1 MNKLSSLYLHGSAE
15 LPVRRVNGENT
26 PSLVEGGNGARQAG
40 EASAHEAHLSET
52 TFEQFPLPA
61 PILQGLASCGFKYMT
76 PVQEKT
82 VGLLLEGRDLAA
94 QARTGSGKTIAFLVP
109 IFKCLLNKETQKRRQ
124 PNQPRALVIA
134 PTRELALQ
142 IGRDAKSLQL
152 DHYCNMV
159 VVYGGSGYKEQGDT
173 LQQNPDLVVATP
185 GRLMDYLRQ
194 RLIDLNAVEIL
205 VIDEADRMFDMGFIR
220 DLRFIFN
227 RLPPVERRHNMVFS
241 ATLSP
246 KTLEFAYEHMNAP
259 ETVEVNKIG
268 EIVDR
273 IEEKLY
279 MPGNHEKLPL
289 LINLLNG
296 PGIDRALVFVN
307 TRMGVDR
314 LSENLIRRGV
324 PACGISGLVLQQK
337 RERLLE
343 GFRSG
348 KIRVLVAT
356 DLVGRGL
363 HVPKVSHVFNYDLPH
378 QAENYVHRIGRTA
391 RIGACG
397 VAVSFACDRYGHVM
411 PDIEKYV
418 GHKLP
423 VELITDEMLV
433 MPGKIRDAG
442 ERPRHRGR
450 NSHPR
455 AKSR

>member
-1 MNKLSSLYLHGSAE
+1 MHPSAASSPTL
-15 LPVRRVNGENT
+15 VNGEGYPPPVT
-26 PSLVEGGNGARQAG
+26 EGANGPT
-40 EASAHEAHLSET
+40 EALAPEAHLSET
-52 TFEQFPLPA
+52 AFEQFALPA
-61 PILQGLASCGFKYMT
+61 PILHGLASCGFKYMT

-109 IFKCLLNKETQKRRQ
+109 IFKCLLNEKPQQRRR

-142 IGRDAKSLQL
+142 IGRDAKSLEL
-152 DHYCNMV
+152 DHYCNLV

-173 LQQNPDLVVATP
+173 LQQNPDMVVATP

-194 RLIDLNAVEIL
+194 RLIDLSAVEIL

-227 RLPPVERRHNMVFS
+227 RLSPVERRHNMVFS

-246 KTLEFAYEHMNAP
+246 QTLEFAYEYMNAP
-259 ETVEVNKIG
+259 EVVEVNKTG

-273 IEEKLY
+273 VEEKLY
-279 MPGNHEKLPL
+279 MPGHHEKLPL
-289 LINLLNG
+289 LVNLLNK
-296 PGIDRALVFVN
+296 PEIDRALVFVN
-307 TRMGVDR
+307 TRMAVER

-343 GFRSG
+343 SFRTG
-348 KIRVLVAT
+348 EIKVLIAT

-391 RIGACG
+391 RIGARG
-397 VAVSFACDRYGHVM
+397 IAVSFACDRYGYMM

-423 VELITDEMLV
+423 VEPITDEMLV
-433 MPGKIRDAG
+433 MSTRARGAG
-442 ERPRHRGR
+442 EHSRQHRRQRNRRPRARG
-450 NSHPR
+450 
-455 AKSR
+455 

>member
-1 MNKLSSLYLHGSAE
+1 MHRGAPPSADLVRGGGYPPP
-15 LPVRRVNGENT
+15 LP
-26 PSLVEGGNGARQAG
+26 EGANGAQTA
-40 EASAHEAHLSET
+40 EAAAPESHLSET
-52 TFEQFPLPA
+52 TFEQFALPA

-76 PVQEKT
+76 PVQEST

-109 IFKCLLNKETQKRRQ
+109 IFKCLLNKDAGKRRR
-124 PNQPRALVIA
+124 PNQPRALIIA

-152 DHYCNMV
+152 DHYCNLV
-159 VVYGGSGYKEQGDT
+159 VVYGGSGYKQQGDT
-173 LQQNPDLVVATP
+173 LQRNPDLVVATP

-194 RLIDLNAVEIL
+194 GLIDLSAVEIL

-220 DLRFIFN
+220 DLHFIFN
-227 RLPPVERRHNMVFS
+227 RLPPVERRQNMVFS

-246 KTLEFAYEHMNAP
+246 KTLEFAFEHMDAP
-259 ETVEVNKIG
+259 EVVEVNKTG

-279 MPGNHEKLPL
+279 MPGQHEKLPL
-289 LINLLNG
+289 LINLLKDTEV
-296 PGIDRALVFVN
+296 DRALVFVN
-307 TRMGVDR
+307 TRMGVER

-343 GFRSG
+343 SFRTG
-348 KIRVLVAT
+348 AIRVLIAT

-391 RIGACG
+391 RIGARG
-397 VAVSFACDRYGHVM
+397 IAVSFACDRYGHMM

-423 VELITDEMLV
+423 VESITDEMLA
-433 MPGKIRDAG
+433 MPARVRDAG
-442 ERPRHRGR
+442 ERPRRR
-450 NSHPR
+450 RRSPHPR
-455 AKSR
+455 AKG

>member
-1 MNKLSSLYLHGSAE
+1 MHRSASTI
-15 LPVRRVNGENT
+15 LVNGDGSSPTLNE
-26 PSLVEGGNGARQAG
+26 EANGAQRVE
-40 EASAHEAHLSET
+40 EASTHEAHLSNT
-52 TFEQFPLPA
+52 TFEEFALPA
-61 PILQGLASCGFKYMT
+61 PILEGLASCGFKYMT
-76 PVQEKT
+76 PVQEET

-109 IFKCLLNKETQKRRQ
+109 IFKCLLNKELKQQRR

-142 IGRDAKSLQL
+142 IGRDAKSLKL
-152 DHYCNMV
+152 DHYCNLV
-159 VVYGGSGYKEQGDT
+159 VVHGGSGYKEQGDT
-173 LQQNPDLVVATP
+173 LQRNPDMVVATP

-194 RLIDLNAVEIL
+194 RLIDLSAVEIL

-227 RLPPVERRHNMVFS
+227 RLSPVERRQNMLFS

-246 KTLEFAYEHMNAP
+246 KTLEFAYEQMNAP
-259 ETVEVNKIG
+259 EVVEVNKTG

-279 MPGNHEKLPL
+279 MPGHHEKLPL
-289 LINLLNG
+289 LINLLKD
-296 PGIDRALVFVN
+296 PEIDRALVFVN
-307 TRMGVDR
+307 TRRAVER
-314 LSENLIRRGV
+314 LSESLVHCGV

-343 GFRSG
+343 SFRSG

-363 HVPKVSHVFNYDLPH
+363 HVPKVSHVFNYDLPN
-378 QAENYVHRIGRTA
+378 QAENYVHRVGRTA
-391 RIGACG
+391 RIGARG
-397 VAVSFACDRYGHVM
+397 IAVSFACDRYGHIM

-418 GHKLP
+418 GHRLP
-423 VELITDEMLV
+423 VEPITDEMLA
-433 MPGKIRDAG
+433 MPPGARSANAG
-442 ERPRHRGR
+442 SRRRRRNPRPRARG
-450 NSHPR
+450 
-455 AKSR
+455 

>member
-1 MNKLSSLYLHGSAE
+1 MHRGAESSASLVKGEDFPPPLTE
-15 LPVRRVNGENT
+15 VVNG
-26 PSLVEGGNGARQAG
+26 AQQAE
-40 EASAHEAHLSET
+40 EASASEAHLTET
-52 TFEQFPLPA
+52 TFEQFALPA

-82 VGLLLEGRDLAA
+82 VGLLLEGRDVAA

-109 IFKCLLNKETQKRRQ
+109 IFKCLLNKELQQRRR

-152 DHYCNMV
+152 DRYCNLV

-173 LQQNPDLVVATP
+173 LQRNPDLVVATP

-194 RLIDLNAVEIL
+194 HLIDLSAVEIL

-227 RLPPVERRHNMVFS
+227 RLPPVERRQNMVFS

-246 KTLEFAYEHMNAP
+246 QTLEFAYEHMNSP
-259 ETVEVNKIG
+259 EAVEVNKTG

-273 IEEKLY
+273 VEEKLY
-279 MPGNHEKLPL
+279 MPGQHEKLPL
-289 LINLLNG
+289 LINLLKR
-296 PGIDRALVFVN
+296 PEIDRALVFVN
-307 TRMGVDR
+307 TRMAVER

-324 PACGISGLVLQQK
+324 PACGISGLVLQRK

-348 KIRVLVAT
+348 EIKVLIAT

-391 RIGACG
+391 RIGARG
-397 VAVSFACDRYGHVM
+397 VAVSFACDRYGHIM

-423 VELITDEMLV
+423 VEPITDDMLV
-433 MPGKIRDAG
+433 MPARDKGADNH
-442 ERPRHRGR
+442 PHRR
-450 NSHPR
+450 RRTQRPR
-455 AKSR
+455 AKG

>member
-1 MNKLSSLYLHGSAE
+1 MHRSAE
-15 LPVRRVNGENT
+15 LSTNPVNGEGYPPPLT
-26 PSLVEGGNGARQAG
+26 EGGNGARQA
-40 EASAHEAHLSET
+40 ERTPAPEAHLSET
-52 TFEQFPLPA
+52 VFEQFALPA

-109 IFKCLLNKETQKRRQ
+109 IFKCLLNKEPQQRRR
-124 PNQPRALVIA
+124 PNQPRALIIA

-142 IGRDAKSLQL
+142 IGRDARALQL
-152 DHYCNMV
+152 DHYCNLV

-173 LQQNPDLVVATP
+173 LQQNPDMVVATP

-194 RLIDLNAVEIL
+194 RLIDLSAVEIL

-227 RLPPVERRHNMVFS
+227 RLSPVERRHNMVFS

-246 KTLEFAYEHMNAP
+246 QTLEFAYEHMNAP
-259 ETVEVNKIG
+259 EVVEVNRTG

-279 MPGNHEKLPL
+279 MPGQHEKLPL
-289 LINLLNG
+289 LINLLNNSE
-296 PGIDRALVFVN
+296 IERALVFVN
-307 TRMGVDR
+307 TRMAVER

-348 KIRVLVAT
+348 KIRVLIAT

-391 RIGACG
+391 RIGARG
-397 VAVSFACDRYGHVM
+397 VAVSFACDRYGYIM
-411 PDIEKYV
+411 PDIEKFV

-423 VELITDEMLV
+423 VEPITDEMLV
-433 MPGKIRDAG
+433 MPARAREAG
-442 ERPRHRGR
+442 ERRRRR
-450 NSHPR
+450 NSRSR
-455 AKSR
+455 AKGS